1 MRTLESLKVSQER
14 ILLRADL
21 NVPIKDGEIRDD
33 GRIRALLPTL
43 KYLIANQAKTIFI
56 LAHLGRPNG
65 QEEAELSLD
74 PIGKRLEQLL
84 DLKVSLLSLSDALT
98 GFFEV
103 TPGCK
108 IYLVENIRFD
118 VRETS
123 KNDAERAELA
133 GQLAKLADAFVSDGF
148 GVVHRKQASVY
159 DVAKLLPA
167 AAGMLVQREVEVFDR
182 VLKNPDRPYCV
193 ILGGAKVADK
203 LKVVR
208 NLIEQADLLIIGGG
222 MSYTFLHAMGYEV
235 GSSLL
240 DLDSLDEVKEC
251 IALAESNEVDLL
263 LPVDVVVSSTFSGD
277 AETKTVDIDQIPSD
291 WMGLDIGP
299 KSRELFAERIANSA
313 TVIWNGPMGVFE
325 FDVFSN
331 GTREIAE
338 AMMNSTGYTVV
349 GGGDSAAAIRKFEL
363 DETKFSH
370 ISTGGGASLE
380 YLEGKELPG
389 LTVLEG
395 QK

>member
-1 MRTLESLKVSQER
+1 MKTLKSIKVSQER

-21 NVPIKDGEIRDD
+21 NVPIKAGEIRDD

-43 KYLIANQAKTIFI
+43 QHLIDNDAKAIFI
-56 LAHLGRPNG
+56 VAHLGRPDG
-65 QEEAELSLD
+65 QLNTEYSLA
-74 PIGKRLEQLL
+74 PIAHRLEQLVNS
-84 DLKVSLLSLSDALT
+84 KVILLPLSDALS
-98 GFFEV
+98 GSFEISQD
-103 TPGCK
+103 CK
-108 IYLVENIRFD
+108 IYLIDNIRFD
-118 VRETS
+118 ARETS
-123 KNDAERAELA
+123 KIDAERSELA
-133 GQLAKLADAFVSDGF
+133 EQLAKLADVFVSDGF

-167 AAGMLVQREVEVFDR
+167 AAGLLVHREVEVFDR
-182 VLKNPDRPYCV
+182 VLTAPDRPYCV

-235 GSSLL
+235 GTSLL
-240 DLDSLDEVKEC
+240 DLDSIEEVKEC
-251 IALAESNEVDLL
+251 IALAEVNEVDLL
-263 LPVDVVVSSTFSGD
+263 LPADVVVSPTFADD
-277 AETKTVDIDQIPSD
+277 AETKIVDIDQIPTD

-299 KSRELFAERIANSA
+299 KSRKLFADRIADAA

-325 FDVFSN
+325 FEAFSN
-331 GTREIAE
+331 GTRAVAE
-338 AMMNSTGYTVV
+338 AMMRSTGYTVV
-349 GGGDSAAAIRKFEL
+349 GGGDSAAAIRKFGL
-363 DETKFSH
+363 DESKFSH

-389 LTVLEG
+389 LVVLEG
-395 QK
+395 RE

>member
-1 MRTLESLKVSQER
+1 MKTLESLNVAQKR
-14 ILLRADL
+14 ALLRADL
-21 NVPIKDGEIRDD
+21 NVPIKSGEIRDD

-43 KYLIANQAKTIFI
+43 EYLITNQAKAIFI
-56 LAHLGRPNG
+56 VAHLGRPDG
-65 QEEAELSLD
+65 QADMDFSLA
-74 PIGKRLEQLL
+74 PIATRLEKLIG
-84 DLKVSLLSLSDALT
+84 LKVSLISLADALSSS
-98 GFFEV
+98 FKFNQD
-103 TPGCK
+103 CK
-108 IYLVENIRFD
+108 IFLIENIRFD
-118 VRETS
+118 PRETS
-123 KNDAERAELA
+123 KIDSERVELA
-133 GQLAKLADAFVSDGF
+133 SNLAQLADIFISDGF

-167 AAGMLVQREVEVFDR
+167 AAGFLVQREVEVFER
-182 VLKNPDRPYCV
+182 VLKHPDRPYCV

-208 NLIEQADLLIIGGG
+208 NLIEQADLLIVGGG

-235 GSSLL
+235 GTSLL

-263 LPVDVVVSSTFSGD
+263 LPVDVVVSPTFAGD
-277 AETKTVDIDQIPSD
+277 AESKIVDIDQIPAD

-325 FDVFSN
+325 FDAFSK
-331 GTREIAE
+331 GTRAVAE
-338 AMMNSTGYTVV
+338 AMMSSTGFTVI
-349 GGGDSAAAIRKFEL
+349 GGGDSAAAIRKFGL
-363 DETKFSH
+363 DESRFGH

-389 LTVLEG
+389 LIVLEG
-395 QK
+395 K